1 MARPKAD
8 GSKQYVLSELDLNS
22 FIKWST
28 WGCFSVLYYPGYAS
42 VSLVCRCGYAA
53 NAVQIRYIWN
63 NFAVCITWVML
74 DFPLL
79 FASVV
84 KQ

>member
-1 MARPKAD
+1 MLQFPLFA
-8 GSKQYVLSELDLNS
+8 GVVTQQMQSESDINS
-22 FIKWST
+22 FIKW
-28 WGCFSVLYYPGYAS
+28 
-42 VSLVCRCGYAA
+42 
-53 NAVQIRYIWN
+53 NIWN